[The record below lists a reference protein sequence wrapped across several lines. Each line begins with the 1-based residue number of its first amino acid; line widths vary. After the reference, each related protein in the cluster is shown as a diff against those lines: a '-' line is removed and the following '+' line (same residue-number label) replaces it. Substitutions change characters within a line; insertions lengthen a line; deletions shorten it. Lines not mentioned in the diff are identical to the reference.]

1 MNEHIIATPTKRRL
15 INFERKTAHLVN
27 ELEINTFLN

>member
-1 MNEHIIATPTKRRL
+1 MNEHILATPTKRHL
-15 INFERKTAHLVN
+15 KSERKTAHLVN